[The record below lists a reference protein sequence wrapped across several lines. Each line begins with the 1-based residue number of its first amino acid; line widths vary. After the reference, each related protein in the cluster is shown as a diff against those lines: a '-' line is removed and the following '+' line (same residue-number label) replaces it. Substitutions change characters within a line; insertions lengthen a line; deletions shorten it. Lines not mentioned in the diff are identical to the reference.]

1 MKHFGLVL
9 HHDFIL
15 NRDTWEL
22 VRTLHDGYE
31 ARFYHAYT
39 DMMPIPDFVETLD
52 DKSKTQARLDCILV
66 FGGDGTILRAKELS
80 LQTGA
85 PILGVNLGY
94 LGFLSET
101 TLSEISHSFQDLLKG
116 RYKVLQRMLL
126 NCQLRRN
133 GKIIY
138 RGLALNDAVVYKA
151 ETPRLI
157 HVRIYHDNR
166 YVFDCRSDGI
176 IASTPTG
183 STAYSLSA
191 GGPILAPQMKAIVL
205 SPLNPHN
212 LTIRPMVFPAEGK
225 LLMRIYGLV
234 QPAWL
239 QIDGTNSNPIEQN
252 DELIVSASKRSVSF
266 IKLSNRT
273 FYRILRNKMH
283 LGR

>member
-9 HHDFIL
+9 HRDFIL

-22 VRTLHDGYE
+22 VRSLHDGYD

-39 DMMPIPDFVETLD
+39 DKMPIPDFVETLD

-85 PILGVNLGY
+85 PILGINLGY

-101 TLSEISHSFQDLLKG
+101 SLSEIRQSFQYLLKG
-116 RYKVLQRMLL
+116 KYKLLHRMLL

-133 GKIIY
+133 SKIIY

-166 YVFDCRSDGI
+166 YVFDCRCDGI

-212 LTIRPMVFPAEGK
+212 LTVRPMVFPAEGK

-239 QIDGTNSNPIEQN
+239 QIDGTNSSPIEQN
-252 DELIVSASKRSVSF
+252 DELIVNASKRSVSF